1 MKRKIKAKKEKA
13 RKAVDEASSTLRL
26 TCNAWRKQPQS
37 YEYPIIEHGG
47 MLSGKPIGP
56 FLVSTEGLHDEQ
68 VMKFVP
74 FLREMHTFDFC
85 RSTPPAQRF
94 ICVRNAKWCSVKRAK
109 KRGN

>member
-1 MKRKIKAKKEKA
+1 MKAKKEKA
-13 RKAVDEASSTLRL
+13 CKAVPL
-26 TCNAWRKQPQS
+26 TCNAWREEPQS

-56 FLVSTEGLHDEQ
+56 FLVSTKGLHNEQ

-74 FLREMHTFDFC
+74 LLREMHTFDFC

-94 ICVRNAKWCSVKRAK
+94 VCVRNAK
-109 KRGN
+109 